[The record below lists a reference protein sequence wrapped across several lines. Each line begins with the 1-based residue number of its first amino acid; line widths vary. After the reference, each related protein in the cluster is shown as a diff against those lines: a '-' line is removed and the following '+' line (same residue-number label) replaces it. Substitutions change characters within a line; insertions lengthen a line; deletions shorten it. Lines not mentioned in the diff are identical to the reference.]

1 MKTIVERMDMT
12 KIRHDEHRRKYQLI
26 QTTKEHLDH
35 IGCKTQS
42 VETSTSQPT
51 PMSVDEENA
60 DLLRVAAAKMVAQ
73 NIYNDG
79 SEGLTVEVTHTNDTS
94 DISVYLTINH
104 RKKLVQEI
112 TFKMEAIQ

>member
-1 MKTIVERMDMT
+1 MT

-26 QTTKEHLDH
+26 QTTKEYLDH

-51 PMSVDEENA
+51 PTSVDEETA
-60 DLLRVAAAKMVAQ
+60 DLLRVAAAKMMAQ
-73 NIYNDG
+73 NLYNDG
-79 SEGLTVEVTHTNDTS
+79 DDGIEVELAHKNETS
-94 DISVYLTINH
+94 DVSVYLTINR